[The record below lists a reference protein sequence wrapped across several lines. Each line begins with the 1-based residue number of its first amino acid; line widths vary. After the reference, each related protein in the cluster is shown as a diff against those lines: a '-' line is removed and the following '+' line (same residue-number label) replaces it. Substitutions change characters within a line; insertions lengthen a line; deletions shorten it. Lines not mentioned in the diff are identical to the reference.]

1 MSFKRL
7 TPVLFVERIEP
18 CLELWEKCLGFNRVA
33 SVPEGDHL
41 GFAILVHDGIEV
53 MYQTW
58 TSLAEDLP
66 ALGQESHASRQFLFI
81 EVADIAV
88 IESQLRDVEYVV
100 RKRETFYGMTE
111 VIIRDAAGHVIA
123 FAQQTQKN

>member
-1 MSFKRL
+1 MSLKRL

-18 CLELWEKCLGFNRVA
+18 CLELWEKCLDFKRVA
-33 SVPEGDHL
+33 SVPEGDRL
-41 GFAILVHDGIEV
+41 GFVILARDGIEI

-58 TSLAEDLP
+58 TSVTEDLP
-66 ALGQESHASRQFLFI
+66 ALANESRASRHFLFI

-88 IESQLRDVEYVV
+88 IESRLRNVDYVV

-123 FAQQTQKN
+123 FAQQTAKK